1 MIAHLKGELTDKS
14 PAYIVVDVNGVG
26 YQVFVSLSTY
36 CELPEPGSPVTLR
49 IHTHVREDELRLFGF
64 ATEVEQK
71 IFGKLITISKVG
83 PKLALT
89 ILSGMSPQD
98 LLDAIAE
105 SNVSQLNSIPGVGQK
120 TAERLVLEMKDKL
133 KDLGLE
139 VSAHIPSSP
148 KNGLYNDALSA
159 LINLGYK
166 KPAVEKAIN
175 NVTGNSDADPS
186 LENLIKEC
194 LKILS

>member
-14 PAYIVVDVNGVG
+14 PASIVVDVHGVG
-26 YQVFVSLSTY
+26 YQLFVSLSTY
-36 CELPEPGSPVTLR
+36 CELPDPGSQVSLR
-49 IHTHVREDELRLFGF
+49 VHTHVREDELKLFGF
-64 ATEVEQK
+64 STEVEQK
-71 IFGKLITISKVG
+71 IFEKLITISKVG

-105 SNVSQLNSIPGVGQK
+105 NNVSQLNSIPGVGQK
-120 TAERLVLEMKDKL
+120 TAERLILEMKDKL

-139 VSAHIPSSP
+139 ASAQLSSTP

-166 KPAVEKAIN
+166 KPAAEKALN
-175 NVTGNSDADPS
+175 NVTGRSEGEQS
-186 LENLIKEC
+186 LEFLIKEC